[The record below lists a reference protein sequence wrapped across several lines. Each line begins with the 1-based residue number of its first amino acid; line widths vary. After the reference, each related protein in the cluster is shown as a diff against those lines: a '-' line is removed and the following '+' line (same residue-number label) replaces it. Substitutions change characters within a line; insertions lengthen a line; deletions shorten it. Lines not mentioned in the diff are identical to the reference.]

1 MAKTPDWP
9 GAPPSLDSIIPSF
22 TFHPSHSLLSLP
34 PHLPGS
40 FIFQIPLLKW
50 NDTQLYYD
58 SESVAQL
65 IQKLGVCESLVTG
78 MISAIHANAP
88 FRFVCF
94 TYSVGPSGYFLDGS
108 QYAVQAGPA

>member
-9 GAPPSLDSIIPSF
+9 GAPLPRFHHSF
-22 TFHPSHSLLSLP
+22 LYLSSSHSLLSLP

-78 MISAIHANAP
+78 VISAIHANAP